1 MNKRLFK
8 TLISLFAAF
17 LFSVNALGEATYGWA
32 EEYLNFCCA
41 RGIIQGDETG
51 NLMPDSNL
59 TREQMV
65 KMILNALNI
74 DLTTQTQCRYTDIA
88 QERWSY
94 PYILKY
100 QEYAID
106 NGEVFNPTEE
116 VSREEFIAMTMK
128 AAGYG
133 DYIAG
138 NIYHMVNDFSD
149 WNEIDNKFFD
159 LVVAA
164 YDIGCVSGYD
174 GMLRPKDKLTRAEA
188 CSMFYK
194 IIKVIEEETK
204 PVKTEP
210 DPLYPPVM
218 MIGKAEAT
226 VAQAK
231 QWAINRGAH
240 ERFIEIADTY
250 WEYGKITGIRP
261 DIMYAQAAKETAYGR
276 YTGQVK
282 PEQNNWA
289 GIKKYGQNG
298 DAPEDHEDFETPEE
312 GVRGHFN
319 HMSAYVGV
327 EPVGEPHGRYNS
339 VVKLK
344 WAGTVETLQQL
355 GGKWCPDIEYGNSI
369 IRDFLEPMKL
379 TIVRQINSEGENTDK

>member
-1 MNKRLFK
+1 MNKRFFLA
-8 TLISLFAAF
+8 LISLFAVI
-17 LFSVNALGEATYGWA
+17 LLSVNVVGDTNYGWA
-32 EEYLNFCCA
+32 EQYLYFCSE

-51 NLMPDSNL
+51 NLLPDNNL

-65 KMILNALNI
+65 KMILNALNV
-74 DLTTQTQCRYTDIA
+74 DLTTQEQCVYPDILP
-88 QERWSY
+88 QRWSY

-100 QEYAID
+100 QEYAI
-106 NGEVFNPTEE
+106 NNSQEFYPTEE

-128 AAGYG
+128 VAGYA
-133 DYIAG
+133 DYVAG
-138 NIYHMVNDFSD
+138 NIYQMVQDFSD
-149 WNEIDNKFFD
+149 WHEIDGKYFY

-164 YDIGCVSGYD
+164 YEMECVSGYN

-194 IIKVIEEETK
+194 IINAIEEKTK

-218 MIGKAEAT
+218 MMGRAEAT
-226 VAQAK
+226 LAQAK

-250 WEYGKITGIRP
+250 WKYGEITGLRP
-261 DIMYAQAAKETAYGR
+261 DIMYAQAAKETAYGK

-289 GIKKYGQNG
+289 GIKKYGLNG
-298 DAPEDHEDFETPEE
+298 DAPEDHEDFPTPDD

-319 HMSAYVGV
+319 HMGAYVGN

-339 VVKLK
+339 VVKLT

-369 IRDFLEPMKL
+369 IRDYLEPMKL
-379 TIVRQINSEGENTDK
+379 TIVRETELKDTEE